1 MLFRSFFHLL
11 LLSLL
16 FAGCFNDNY
25 YRIYLEEQAGFT
37 LPPNTSNEKHFTGS
51 DLAFTSHYTI
61 PLDSINIFA
70 GEAGLSVE
78 PPDGW
83 DPILFTE
90 ELPPPWNNIPE
101 LGSFLYGA
109 GSSGW
114 NSWDMLLN
122 ANTGDL
128 WATVYYTDASGD
140 PPQSL

>member
-1 MLFRSFFHLL
+1 MTARWLICLMPVY
-11 LLSLL
+11 LL
-16 FAGCFNDNY
+16 FSGCISKDY
-25 YRIYLEEQAGFT
+25 YRSYLEEQAGFS
-37 LPPNTSNEKHFTGS
+37 LPGNTSDEKHFTGS

-61 PLDSINIFA
+61 PLDSVYRFA